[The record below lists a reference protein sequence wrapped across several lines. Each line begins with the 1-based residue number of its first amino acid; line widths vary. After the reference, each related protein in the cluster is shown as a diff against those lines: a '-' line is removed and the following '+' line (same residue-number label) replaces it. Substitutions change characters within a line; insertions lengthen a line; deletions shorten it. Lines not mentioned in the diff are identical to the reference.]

1 MRIELPALVQDEGER
16 TSRSRSRRAN
26 FTRLVLSKNFH
37 QVDVVVRLALVL
49 HRFATTLSFARSSA
63 RSSPFLLLRAR
74 PRQPQWRW
82 AELYSP
88 RGFKPSRGLSQTVA
102 GATIWIKILHT

>member
-49 HRFATTLSFARSSA
+49 HRFATTLSFARPKCAKFPFPFAARASA
-63 RSSPFLLLRAR
+63 A
-74 PRQPQWRW
+74 
-82 AELYSP
+82 AA
-88 RGFKPSRGLSQTVA
+88 VA
-102 GATIWIKILHT
+102 LG